1 MNPARTIA
9 LTLALAA
16 TAFAPAV
23 ALAKH
28 GADDATTVP
37 DDKGGQVVKPAADDH
52 PSAADD
58 KGGQA
63 TQSKHGGS
71 TAKRVTGTCTG
82 NSTAKLKVKPD
93 DGRLETE
100 FEVDQNRSGVTWK
113 VRIHRTG
120 HLAVKKNATTKAPSG
135 SFSVERRLTNG
146 SGADRISARA
156 TSPSGQ
162 VCTASVTV

>member
-1 MNPARTIA
+1 MHTTRTIV
-9 LTLALAA
+9 LSLVLGMSALA
-16 TAFAPAV
+16 PAA

-28 GADDATTVP
+28 GADDNPGT
-37 DDKGGQVVKPAADDH
+37 
-52 PSAADD
+52 ADD
-58 KGGQA
+58 KGGLRA
-63 TQSKHGGS
+63 EAGKGGD
-71 TAKRVTGTCTG
+71 TKAKRVTGTCTG
-82 NSTAKLKVKPD
+82 GATAKLKAKPD

-100 FEVDQNRSGVTWK
+100 FEVDQNRNGVTWTVTIRRNG
-113 VRIHRTG
+113 VR
-120 HLAVKKNATTKAPSG
+120 AVSTKATTKAPSG